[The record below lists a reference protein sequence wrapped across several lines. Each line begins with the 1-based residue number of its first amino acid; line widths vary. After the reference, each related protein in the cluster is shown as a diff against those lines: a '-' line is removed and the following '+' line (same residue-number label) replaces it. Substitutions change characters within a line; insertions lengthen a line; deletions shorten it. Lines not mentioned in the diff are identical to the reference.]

1 MCERDRGEGER
12 EIGLGLSL
20 PPCVRAGVVVV
31 DDVIVIDGAWTLS
44 TVFACTSPSPLVWV
58 ESTFRSKYINITLSV
73 NSLSP

>member
-1 MCERDRGEGER
+1 M
-12 EIGLGLSL
+12 
-20 PPCVRAGVVVV
+20 RAGVVVV